1 MKTEDFER
9 HTEVLEDFQPLIIKN
24 KNMEIFADLNSSGI
38 YLSGETVKC
47 QVTFFNTHEYHPET
61 VQDKLERLAW
71 ASVQIQCT
79 CQFASPSGTASLQP
93 QKDAHTR
100 EVFATKP
107 KILFCDLFLEPGGSK
122 TFDFEDI
129 IQVSAPHSY
138 NGRGLKYAYRVIVAT
153 QRLNQSIASLRIPFR
168 VISVSSLNLNEIEQH
183 PNNQQVN
190 PSITNPFLMTDV
202 KDSNDKSRESV
213 INLLQEPSARRV
225 AMFYDIRN
233 SKGRVGRL
241 CVFKTS
247 FRLGEDIMGLFDFS
261 DAESQCMQYSVSL
274 YCEEQ
279 VKFDQKIKPKV
290 TIKQSFQE
298 FSFGYDETNFTLPIP
313 LHGTPSFD
321 DDNCTLSWM
330 LRFEF
335 VISAST
341 SEPITRQPV
350 LEETSTE
357 GHEWNGPAHCQVET
371 MTWNL
376 PIKVLPTSPKQV
388 ANVVQVQTEY
398 SMII

>member
-1 MKTEDFER
+1 
-9 HTEVLEDFQPLIIKN
+9 
-24 KNMEIFADLNSSGI
+24 MEIFADLNSSGI

-47 QVTFFNTHEYHPET
+47 QVTFFNTHEFHPET

-71 ASVQIQCT
+71 ASVQIQCI
-79 CQFASPSGTASLQP
+79 CQVATPSGTASRRESESVAPSLDSLTTSTSLQP
-93 QKDAHTR
+93 QKDAFTR

-129 IQVSAPHSY
+129 LQLSAPHSY

-202 KDSNDKSRESV
+202 KDSSDKSRESV

-313 LHGTPSFD
+313 LHGTPSFE

-335 VISAST
+335 VISASG
-341 SEPITRQPV
+341 SEPITRQPM

-388 ANVVQVQTEY
+388 ANVVHVQTEY